1 MRSFALMAIL
11 AAYASAV
18 EIKDVGDLTAGADE
32 EIQAAVDAITAD
44 VDGANDAHADGGK
57 NEHNQ
62 AIADSIDGTLGKI
75 DGLGAPKPPQPER
88 HPEPDNYRPPP
99 VQNHKRRERRERP
112 NIHDHGLLKS
122 MNLNYVNSG
131 WQ

>member
-1 MRSFALMAIL
+1 MAIL

-18 EIKDVGDLTAGADE
+18 ELKDGGDLTAGADE

-44 VDGANDAHADGGK
+44 VDGANDAHADDAK

-75 DGLGAPKPPQPER
+75 DSLGAPQPPQPER

-99 VQNHKRRERRERP
+99 VQNH
-112 NIHDHGLLKS
+112 
-122 MNLNYVNSG
+122 
-131 WQ
+131 